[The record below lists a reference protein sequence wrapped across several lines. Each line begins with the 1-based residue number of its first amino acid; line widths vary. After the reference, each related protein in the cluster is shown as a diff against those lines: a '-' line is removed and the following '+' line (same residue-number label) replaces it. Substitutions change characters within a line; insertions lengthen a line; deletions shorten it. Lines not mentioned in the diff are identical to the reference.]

1 MERKLRLEKG
11 PAAFHFSLDGEDKTI
26 ILMWVAETS
35 APNLVWMRL
44 ITIKWRWPPVK
55 CVTAFTDA
63 EALLYMYPRSLEAPM
78 GHDWSQIYID
88 LGSKVCGSMAR
99 EVPEDLKVQC

>member
-1 MERKLRLEKG
+1 VNVERKLRLEKG
-11 PAAFHFSLDGEDKTI
+11 PAAFHFSLDWEDKTI

-63 EALLYMYPRSLEAPM
+63 
-78 GHDWSQIYID
+78 D
-88 LGSKVCGSMAR
+88 
-99 EVPEDLKVQC
+99 